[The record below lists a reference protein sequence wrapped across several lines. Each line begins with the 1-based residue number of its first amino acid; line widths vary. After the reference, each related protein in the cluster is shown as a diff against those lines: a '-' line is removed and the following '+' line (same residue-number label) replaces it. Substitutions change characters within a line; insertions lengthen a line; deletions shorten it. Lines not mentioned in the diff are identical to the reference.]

1 MKPIVVVTDSSSGIT
16 PDEAKAAGVI
26 VIPIPFTIDGAE
38 YLENITI
45 ESKQF
50 FQMINTAGNVSTSQ
64 PAQQILEDTW
74 HQLLQEYEHII
85 YIPITSGLSGSCNN
99 ALEYARHF
107 DGRVHVV
114 DNQRISAPLKISVY
128 EAAQMATQ
136 GKTLEEILQYLTAT
150 QSKSSIYI
158 TLNTLKYLRQGGRIT
173 PAAAVL
179 GDMLKLKPILYTRGQ
194 NFDKKAI
201 TLTMA
206 QAKRQMMKFIKNELQ
221 TEFKAEYESGKMA
234 LLIAHTAIP
243 DIEIEKFKADIAA
256 EFPGMKILYSDPLCL
271 AIACHT
277 GPGTLGFGTCVCDY
291 LS

>member
-16 PDEAKAAGVI
+16 PAEAKATGI
-26 VIPIPFTIDGAE
+26 VVVPIPFTIDDHE
-38 YLENITI
+38 YLENVTI
-45 ESKQF
+45 DAPRF
-50 FQMINTAGNVSTSQ
+50 FEMLGKADHVSTSQ
-64 PAQQILEDTW
+64 PSRQTLEDIW
-74 HQLLQEYEHII
+74 NSLLQEYEHII
-85 YIPITSGLSGSCNN
+85 YLPITSGLSGSCIN
-99 ALEYARHF
+99 AIEYAKAF
-107 DGRVHVV
+107 NGRVHVV

-128 EAAQMATQ
+128 EAVKMAEQ
-136 GKTLEEILQYLTAT
+136 GKTVADIIKYLTDT

-158 TLNTLKYLRQGGRIT
+158 TLNTMKYLRKGGRVT
-173 PAAAVL
+173 PAAALL

-201 TLTMA
+201 SLTML
-206 QAKRQMMKFIKNELQ
+206 QAKKKMMEYIKNELQ
-221 TEFKAEYESGKMA
+221 TEFKSEYEQGKMA

-243 DIEIEKFKADIAA
+243 DAEIEKFKTEIAI
-256 EFPGMKILYSDPLCL
+256 EFPNMKILYADPLCL

>member
-158 TLNTLKYLRQGGRIT
+158 TLNTLKYLRKGGRIT

>member
-50 FQMINTAGNVSTSQ
+50 FQMINTADSVSTSQ
-64 PAQQILEDTW
+64 PARQILEDTW

-128 EAAQMATQ
+128 EAARMATQ

-158 TLNTLKYLRQGGRIT
+158 TLNTLKYLRKGGRIT

-243 DIEIEKFKADIAA
+243 DIEIEKFKAEIAA